1 MKKTVL
7 MAVAGLMSLAAC
19 QNQTGYT
26 VKGTAEGVADGEYV
40 YLQDFVDGNL
50 VPADSVEVKNGTFEF
65 TCTPDSLI
73 KVRYVT
79 YATDNSRMVATFFSE
94 NGTINVALNP
104 EASRVSGTSYN
115 DLFQKIMDDYMASRQ
130 EMNTIWEQM
139 MKMDSTLTKAQRDSM
154 SQVLDNMDTENMDK
168 MFTTISDNVTNP
180 VGVHLLASFGYA
192 FDAVKVQPLLAQVPA
207 GYAADKDLA
216 ALKEYVETVV
226 KTSVGQNYIDFAMPT
241 PDGKEIKLSDY
252 VAKNKYTLI
261 DFWASWCGPCRMEM
275 PNVVA
280 AYAKYKAK
288 GLEIVGVSLDSNL
301 ESWKKAIKD
310 LNITWPQMSDL
321 KGWKSAGAGLYGVRS
336 IPATVLV
343 DGQGKIVARN
353 LRGEELDAKLGELL
367 K

>member
-130 EMNTIWEQM
+130 
-139 MKMDSTLTKAQRDSM
+139 
-154 SQVLDNMDTENMDK
+154 
-168 MFTTISDNVTNP
+168 
-180 VGVHLLASFGYA
+180 
-192 FDAVKVQPLLAQVPA
+192 
-207 GYAADKDLA
+207 
-216 ALKEYVETVV
+216 
-226 KTSVGQNYIDFAMPT
+226 
-241 PDGKEIKLSDY
+241 
-252 VAKNKYTLI
+252 
-261 DFWASWCGPCRMEM
+261 
-275 PNVVA
+275 
-280 AYAKYKAK
+280 
-288 GLEIVGVSLDSNL
+288 
-301 ESWKKAIKD
+301 
-310 LNITWPQMSDL
+310 
-321 KGWKSAGAGLYGVRS
+321 
-336 IPATVLV
+336 
-343 DGQGKIVARN
+343 
-353 LRGEELDAKLGELL
+353 
-367 K
+367 